1 MADTEKEAQA
11 KQEGAESQGGGKKKL
26 LLLGLLLLILL
37 LAGGGG
43 AYFFLFAKKEE
54 EEKPEAPKPEIA
66 PETVG
71 IMYKLEPAFIV
82 NLADPEVTM
91 YARVSITLEVSSQEV
106 IPEIQKREPIIRD
119 AIIEILSNKTSNELR
134 SPEGR
139 EQLKLEIIKRIN
151 TILVQGGVRNVYFTE
166 FVVQAE

>member
-1 MADTEKEAQA
+1 MADEEKEAQ
-11 KQEGAESQGGGKKKL
+11 QAEETTGGGKGKL
-26 LLLGLLLLILL
+26 LLALLLLLILL
-37 LAGGGG
+37 IGGGAG

-54 EEKPEAPKPEIA
+54 GKEEAPKPKVS
-66 PETVG
+66 PEAVG
-71 IMYKLEPAFIV
+71 VMYKLEPAFIV
-82 NLADPEVTM
+82 NLADPEMTM
-91 YARVSITLEVSSQEV
+91 YARVSITLELSSPEV
-106 IPEIQKREPIIRD
+106 TLEVQKREPIIRD
-119 AIIEILSNKTSNELR
+119 AIIEILSNKTSRELR

>member
-1 MADTEKEAQA
+1 MADEEREAQEA
-11 KQEGAESQGGGKKKL
+11 AERAGGGKGKL
-26 LLLGLLLLILL
+26 LLALLLLLIL

-43 AYFFLFAKKEE
+43 AAYYFLFLKKEGKEE
-54 EEKPEAPKPEIA
+54 ETVKPAVAPEA
-66 PETVG
+66 VG
-71 IMYKLEPAFIV
+71 VMYKLEPAFIV
-82 NLADPEVTM
+82 NLADPELTM
-91 YARVSITLEVSSQEV
+91 YARVSVTIELSSPEV
-106 IPEIQKREPIIRD
+106 ITEVQKREPIIRD
-119 AIIEILSNKTSNELR
+119 AIIEILSNKTSRELR

>member
-1 MADTEKEAQA
+1 MADEEKEAQ
-11 KQEGAESQGGGKKKL
+11 QAEETTGGGKGKL
-26 LLLGLLLLILL
+26 LLALLLLLILL
-37 LAGGGG
+37 IGGGAG

-54 EEKPEAPKPEIA
+54 GKEETPKPKVSPEA
-66 PETVG
+66 VG
-71 IMYKLEPAFIV
+71 VMYKLEPAFIV
-82 NLADPEVTM
+82 NLADPEMTM
-91 YARVSITLEVSSQEV
+91 YARVSITLELSSPEV
-106 IPEIQKREPIIRD
+106 TLEVQKREPIIRD
-119 AIIEILSNKTSNELR
+119 AIIEILSNKTSRELR